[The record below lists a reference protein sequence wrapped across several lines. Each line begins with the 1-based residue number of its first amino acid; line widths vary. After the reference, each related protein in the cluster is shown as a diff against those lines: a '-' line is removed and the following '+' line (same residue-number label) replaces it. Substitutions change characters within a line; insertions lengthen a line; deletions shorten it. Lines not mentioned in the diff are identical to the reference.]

1 MDELLTVKQ
10 VAEIFSV
17 SERTIWR
24 WVDAEI
30 LTPVRIGKRTVRF
43 PRSSVEALLSHD

>member
-24 WVDAEI
+24 WEQAGI
-30 LTPVRIGKRTVRF
+30 IKAVRIGKRTVRF
-43 PRSSVEALLSHD
+43 SRSSVEALLSHD